1 MALADTGS
9 LRLIDDIRIK
19 LPRRLPE
26 DGKRPPAASMIP
38 NASSNDPFL
47 AGTWASHP
55 APPRVGHVVNDQL
68 GEGGIERSIR
78 KRQLFSGR
86 SQNGDTGMS
95 LAGSL
100 YEGL

>member
-1 MALADTGS
+1 
-9 LRLIDDIRIK
+9 
-19 LPRRLPE
+19 
-26 DGKRPPAASMIP
+26 MIP
-38 NASSNDPFL
+38 NASSNDPL
-47 AGTWASHP
+47 VAGHAGHLTQPRH
-55 APPRVGHVVNDQL
+55 RVGHVVNDQL

-86 SQNGDTGMS
+86 SQNVDTGMS